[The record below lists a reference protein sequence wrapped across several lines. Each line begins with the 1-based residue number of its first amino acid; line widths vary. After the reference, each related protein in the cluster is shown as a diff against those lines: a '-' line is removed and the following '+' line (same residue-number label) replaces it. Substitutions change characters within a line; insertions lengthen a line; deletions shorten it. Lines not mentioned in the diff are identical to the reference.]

1 MKSSELLRKLSKAG
15 CYMVRQGKGS
25 HEIWFSPIT
34 EKNSLSPITVREI
47 GKGLEL
53 KIKKWQE
60 FESKNVINKL
70 KYLKNEKL

>member
-34 EKNSLSPITVREI
+34 EKEFVVPNHGSKEI

-53 KIKKWQE
+53 KIKK
-60 FESKNVINKL
+60 VAGI
-70 KYLKNEKL
+70 

>member
-25 HEIWFSPIT
+25 HEIWSSPIT
-34 EKNSLSPITVREI
+34 EKEFVVPNHGSQEV

-53 KIKKWQE
+53 KIKK
-60 FESKNVINKL
+60 VAGI
-70 KYLKNEKL
+70 

>member
-15 CYMVRQGKGS
+15 CYMVRQGRGS

-34 EKNSLSPITVREI
+34 EKEFVVPNHGSQEI

-53 KIKKWQE
+53 KIKRTAG
-60 FESKNVINKL
+60 I
-70 KYLKNEKL
+70 

>member
-34 EKNSLSPITVREI
+34 EKEFVVPITVH
-47 GKGLEL
+47 KKLEKDL
-53 KIKKWQE
+53 K
-60 FESKNVINKL
+60 
-70 KYLKNEKL
+70 

>member
-34 EKNSLSPITVREI
+34 EKEFVVPNHGSQEV

-53 KIKKWQE
+53 KIKK
-60 FESKNVINKL
+60 VAGI
-70 KYLKNEKL
+70 

>member
-34 EKNSLSPITVREI
+34 EKEFVVPNHGSQEI

-53 KIKKWQE
+53 KIKK
-60 FESKNVINKL
+60 VAGI
-70 KYLKNEKL
+70 

>member
-34 EKNSLSPITVREI
+34 EKEFVVPNHGSQEI
-47 GKGLEL
+47 GKGMEL
-53 KIKKWQE
+53 KIKK
-60 FESKNVINKL
+60 VAGI
-70 KYLKNEKL
+70 

>member
-34 EKNSLSPITVREI
+34 EKEFVVPNHGSQEI
-47 GKGLEL
+47 GKGLEV
-53 KIKKWQE
+53 KIKRTAG
-60 FESKNVINKL
+60 I
-70 KYLKNEKL
+70 

>member
-34 EKNSLSPITVREI
+34 QKEFVVPNHGSQEI
-47 GKGLEL
+47 GKGLEI
-53 KIKKWQE
+53 KIKRTAG
-60 FESKNVINKL
+60 I
-70 KYLKNEKL
+70 